1 MKHYYTIFFM
11 LLSFQIIQAQDC
23 LISSNDNNLTQAE
36 VEACL
41 SPCTMNCTLEIT
53 ANVSLSETIDL
64 SAFPGLTF
72 TISGSGNLTLN
83 NGSDLILSATS
94 TLVVTSTNPN
104 PLKTNE
110 PATEPVIII
119 GGTSYTDDD
128 FNSIVSAGGADAN
141 GVLPI
146 ELIAFTGRQNHNQI
160 LIEWSTATEINNDY
174 MIVEHSSDGRNF
186 LEIGRLA
193 GAGTSAILNQYAF
206 QHNQPAIGINYYR
219 LQQVDYD
226 GKSTY
231 HTIISVAF
239 KKDTLPVTIFPNPA
253 GEQLQVQLNTPLE
266 GEVHLQ
272 VLDMM
277 GRILQ
282 EKESTFYNNE
292 LIDLKKLESGIYFLK
307 IHTKDL
313 DKVIRFKKK

>member
-23 LISSNDNNLTQAE
+23 LINSNDNNLTQAE

-53 ANVSLSETIDL
+53 ASVSLSETIDL

-72 TISGSGNLTLN
+72 IISGSGSLTLN

-119 GGTSYTDDD
+119 GVTTYTDSD

-141 GVLPI
+141 GILPI
-146 ELIAFTGRQNHNQI
+146 ELIAFVGRQNDHQI
-160 LIEWSTATEINNDY
+160 LIEWSTAAEINNDY
-174 MIVEHSSDGRNF
+174 MVVEHSSDGRNF
-186 LEIGRLA
+186 VEIGRLI
-193 GAGTSAILNQYAF
+193 GAGNSTILNQYTF
-206 QHNQPAIGINYYR
+206 QHDKPAIGINYYR
-219 LQQVDYD
+219 LMQVDYD

-231 HTIISVAF
+231 HAIISVVF
-239 KKDTLPVTIFPNPA
+239 KEGTLPVTVFPNPV
-253 GEQLQVQLNTPLE
+253 GERLQVQLNEPVE
-266 GEVHLQ
+266 GEVQLQ
-272 VLDMM
+272 ILDMT

-282 EKESTFYNNE
+282 EKKTNFNQNE
-292 LIDLKKLESGIYFLK
+292 IINLERLNAGFYFLK
-307 IHTKDL
+307 IHTNNNIE
-313 DKVIRFKKK
+313 VIQFNKK